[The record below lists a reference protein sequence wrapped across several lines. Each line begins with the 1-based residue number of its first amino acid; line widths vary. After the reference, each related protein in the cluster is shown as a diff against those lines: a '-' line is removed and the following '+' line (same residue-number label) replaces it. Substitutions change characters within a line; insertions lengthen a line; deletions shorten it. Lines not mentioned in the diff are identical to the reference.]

1 MSRFDAY
8 EKAAQLFTKATAHL
22 MLVNVTLLS
31 SLSKCCHNRDKDTA
45 AAEID
50 RVLTTC
56 VISAK
61 PVYLTLPTDLVY
73 AKIPSGRLLTPLPT
87 QPSENEPD
95 TEAFVIDE
103 VIRLIKEAKDEHGEV
118 VILVDACAN
127 RHHVKEETRELVKR
141 TGFPVYS
148 APMGK
153 GTIWEGDERYGGVS
167 DYFPTFVDMLEM
179 MLMVCLTDIHWDI
192 DTRGDQRQG

>member
-1 MSRFDAY
+1 M
-8 EKAAQLFTKATAHL
+8 
-22 MLVNVTLLS
+22 
-31 SLSKCCHNRDKDTA
+31 
-45 AAEID
+45 
-50 RVLTTC
+50 
-56 VISAK
+56 
-61 PVYLTLPTDLVY
+61 
-73 AKIPSGRLLTPLPT
+73 
-87 QPSENEPD
+87 
-95 TEAFVIDE
+95 IDE

-167 DYFPTFVDMLEM
+167 DSLGDLLEM
-179 MLMVCLTDIHWDI
+179 MLMVRHTDIHWVV